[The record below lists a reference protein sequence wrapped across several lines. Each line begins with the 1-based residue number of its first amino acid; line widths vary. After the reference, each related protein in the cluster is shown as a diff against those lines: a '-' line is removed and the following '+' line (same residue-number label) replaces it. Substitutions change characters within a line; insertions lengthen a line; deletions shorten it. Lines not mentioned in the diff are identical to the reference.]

1 MCLSS
6 TPGGE
11 IVIMKILKVSDLNMY
26 VNSLSESLQNQQRQF
41 KQIEISIN
49 EFIQLQGVIEGGT
62 GESIRMFYKDY
73 HIPFLRS
80 MDSLLS
86 QYQQVLKDL
95 QADLFN
101 LEPDEAGYINQEFLE
116 NDLHNGLET
125 VEKNTIDLVD
135 QVNDKS
141 KEIQDI
147 VSLPELDDSQF
158 LSSVQTAKKRIQTT
172 IDELHAF
179 DYRQVNRLESIETEL
194 EHLQT
199 LINQIDSKFTNKQI
213 QLDRYHLGSIQN
225 PTYGS
230 GLHHALSYYGRSEE
244 YFGLEDDSLFSI
256 FGSTPMRRSILFQ
269 NNNQFTSIEQNEN
282 SNSKVSDNNFPS
294 YLDFEYKENI
304 DLYGQL
310 GSPGI
315 GNYGG
320 KLEVNIDHL
329 DVEAGASLV
338 DSNKM
343 LKEKGL
349 DEEKYYQKLFY
360 GNLQGKIGL
369 AEFDDDFISGD
380 LIGGKAELAVSHSR
394 LAHEV
399 SPARLDFKLL
409 QADANA
415 GIENYSIGIGAKVSA
430 THSELIINPLNW
442 FGYEPLEEW
451 FGIEWDPYIGVEA
464 SLGSIGASVK
474 AGMENELYAAY
485 GIGIGIKFGAEKNE
499 E

>member
-1 MCLSS
+1 MVYLEESVLVK
-6 TPGGE
+6 T
-11 IVIMKILKVSDLNMY
+11 VKVSDLNIY
-26 VNSLSESLQNQQRQF
+26 VNSLSQTLQNQQRQF
-41 KQIEISIN
+41 MQIEMSIID
-49 EFIQLQGVIEGGT
+49 FIQLQGVIEGET
-62 GESIRMFYKDY
+62 GESILMYYQDY
-73 HIPFLRS
+73 HLPFLRS
-80 MDSLLS
+80 LNSLFS
-86 QYQQVLKDL
+86 QYQQVLKEL
-95 QADLFN
+95 QADLYD
-101 LEPDEAGYINQEFLE
+101 LEPDEAGYIHQAFLE
-116 NDLHNGLET
+116 SDLYNGLGT
-125 VEKNTIDLVD
+125 VEKNKIDLVD
-135 QVNDKS
+135 QFNNKL

-147 VSLPELDDSQF
+147 VDLPELDDSQV
-158 LSSVQTAKKRIQTT
+158 LSSVQTAKKHIHIT
-172 IDELHAF
+172 IDELNAF
-179 DYRQVNRLESIETEL
+179 DYKQLNRLGSVETEL

-199 LINQIDSKFTNKQI
+199 LITQIDSKVSNKQVQI
-213 QLDRYHLGSIQN
+213 DRYISGSIQN
-225 PTYGS
+225 PTYDS
-230 GLHHALSYYGRSEE
+230 ELHHALRYYGGSEK

-256 FGSTPMRRSILFQ
+256 LGSTPMRRSILFQ
-269 NNNQFTSIEQNEN
+269 NSNQTTNIKQNAHTD
-282 SNSKVSDNNFPS
+282 SQVSDTKFLS

-320 KLEVNIDHL
+320 KLEVTIDHMDL
-329 DVEAGASLV
+329 EAGASLV
-338 DSNKM
+338 DSNKL

-349 DEEKYYQKLFY
+349 DEEKYYQKLLY
-360 GNLQGKIGL
+360 GNFQGKIGL

-380 LIGGKAELAVSHSR
+380 LIGGKAEFAVSHSR

-415 GIENYSIGIGAKVSA
+415 GIDNYSIGVGAKVAA

-474 AGMENELYAAY
+474 VGMDNELYGAY
-485 GIGIGIKFGAEKNE
+485 GVGIGIKFGAEKDE